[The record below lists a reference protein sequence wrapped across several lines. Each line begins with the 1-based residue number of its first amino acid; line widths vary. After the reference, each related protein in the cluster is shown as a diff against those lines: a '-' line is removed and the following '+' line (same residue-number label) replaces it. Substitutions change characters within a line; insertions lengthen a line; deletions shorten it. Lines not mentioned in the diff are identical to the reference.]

1 MDTQTRTLEKI
12 VKSQHF
18 LKTKVSNGPI
28 TSINLRT
35 VSWDSCIVQPWILLV
50 HLQEKN
56 LENLLFSENV
66 VTGQSSSKCPSWSVH
81 TVIMDLGKWIKYWTR
96 VFTKFCPVLLKFCLY
111 QSFVLMSINKQLFV
125 PLQLGFLWQV
135 MLSKTFVTGH

>member
-12 VKSQHF
+12 VASQRF
-18 LKTKVSNGPI
+18 LKTKVSNGPNNI
-28 TSINLRT
+28 HKSEDCFLRWSH
-35 VSWDSCIVQPWILLV
+35 SWTLNFIGPFAR
-50 HLQEKN
+50 KN

-66 VTGQSSSKCPSWSVH
+66 VIGQSSSKCPSWSVR
-81 TVIMDLGKWIKYWTR
+81 TVIMDTGKWIKYWTR
-96 VFTKFCPVLLKFCLY
+96 LFTKFCPVLLKFCLY

>member
-1 MDTQTRTLEKI
+1 MWTLKPGHLKDCWITTFSEN
-12 VKSQHF
+12 KSLKLTNNIHKSEDCF
-18 LKTKVSNGPI
+18 LRWSH
-28 TSINLRT
+28 
-35 VSWDSCIVQPWILLV
+35 SWTLNFIGAFAR
-50 HLQEKN
+50 KN

-81 TVIMDLGKWIKYWTR
+81 TVIMDSGKWIKYWTR
-96 VFTKFCPVLLKFCLY
+96 LFTKFCPVLLKFCLY
-111 QSFVLMSINKQLFV
+111 QSFVLMSINKLLFV

>member
-28 TSINLRT
+28 QSINLRT
-35 VSWDSCIVQPWILLV
+35 VSWDSCIVEPWILLV
-50 HLQEKN
+50 HLQEKI
-56 LENLLFSENV
+56 LRIFCFQKMLWLDNLLP
-66 VTGQSSSKCPSWSVH
+66 KCPSWSVC
-81 TVIMDLGKWIKYWTR
+81 TVIMDTGKWIKYWTR
-96 VFTKFCPVLLKFCLY
+96 LFTKFCPVLLKFCLY